1 MSFFLPALFDNMKIT
16 KNGTGGKRKR
26 EKNKK
31 KISLMG
37 HWDKE
42 SEQNG
47 KFIFWHFFLS

>member
-16 KNGTGGKRKR
+16 KTER
-26 EKNKK
+26 EVRENVKNKK